1 MKQIIFSIA
10 LLGLAGCTELSGFS
24 DGSQS
29 VRDTSNVSYYPN
41 DENVVSGLVQFREGN
56 YGKAYASFK
65 NALDVVPDDP
75 QAWLGFAAA
84 SDMLG
89 RFDKSDYAYSKLQPT
104 IGNRVEYLNNYGYSM
119 LLRGELMKARRYFLL
134 AYEKDP
140 SNPITANNLEMLRN
154 SVDYPKR
161 LTGDLKGI

>member
-1 MKQIIFSIA
+1 MKR
-10 LLGLAGCTELSGFS
+10 LLLLFTMVGLASCAEISSFS
-24 DGSQS
+24 DSSQS
-29 VRDTSNVSYYPN
+29 VRDTANVEYYPG
-41 DENVVSGLVQFREGN
+41 DENVVKGMMQFREGN
-56 YGKAYASFK
+56 YGKAYISFK

-75 QAWLGFAAA
+75 RAWLGFAAS

-89 RFDKSDYAYSKLQPT
+89 RFDKSDYAYNKLRPT
-104 IGNRVEYLNNYGYSM
+104 VGNRIEYLNNYGYSM
-119 LLRGELMKARRYFLL
+119 LLRGELEKARRYFLM

-161 LTGDLKGI
+161 LSGDLKGI